1 LFANLGTAFLVLGAT
16 PLGLPVSTTHVSA
29 GSPIGV
35 RVADH
40 APPRARD
47 ALRTIL
53 MAWLVTLPSAA
64 AFAALIALIVTR

>member
-1 LFANLGTAFLVLGAT
+1 MA
-16 PLGLPVSTTHVSA
+16 A
-29 GSPIGV
+29 GSLIGV
-35 RVADH
+35 RVADR

-64 AFAALIALIVTR
+64 AFAVLIALIVAR